1 MYAAFGHVAEA
12 ANRLLTQQWIRYGFL
27 SDQQT
32 VLGALY
38 DLATNHLAW
47 LVALIVG
54 IYVLRRLV
62 DLVFERTGL
71 RILGLGRRSAGVRI
85 QGALARATS
94 RIEPYSS
101 GTRMGFRPVAS
112 LRLRPAGGR
121 HAGWPV
127 WESSPAAS

>member
-62 DLVFERTGL
+62 NLVFERTGL
-71 RILGLGRRSAGVRI
+71 RILGLAVVLIERS
-85 QGALARATS
+85 S
-94 RIEPYSS
+94 CS
-101 GTRMGFRPVAS
+101 
-112 LRLRPAGGR
+112 
-121 HAGWPV
+121 
-127 WESSPAAS
+127 